1 MSDDRK
7 EQPVEYIFRAKTKEA
22 FVIKILGELL
32 ANTIRFSPIKIN
44 EKGITLT
51 QADANTEILVD
62 IMLQKE
68 NFSSFKCTKPLS
80 FMVNSGHFHKM
91 LRNIKKKDTITMYIT
106 EDDPSKL
113 GICIEKTDEN
123 NKTTT
128 TIRISNNRPE
138 QFNLPDGYDNPIIM
152 SVKEFQQIKALH
164 NISRT
169 VTVSSRPGYIRFF
182 CDGGELW
189 TRDVVHNDNTDED
202 TENKDQLIIQN
213 FHTHYLTGL
222 TKCAGAGQSSNVQVF
237 VNSNLPLKIK
247 MRAGNLGDLTIFIK
261 SKEMIEWEDTDNPEE
276 HQEVNEG
283 EEESAE

>member
-1 MSDDRK
+1 MSEEVK
-7 EQPVEYIFRAKTKEA
+7 EEQPIEYIFRAKTKEA

-32 ANTIRFSPIKIN
+32 YNTIRFAPFKIN
-44 EKGITLT
+44 EKGISLT
-51 QADANTEILVD
+51 QADPNTEILVD

-68 NFSSFKCTKPLS
+68 NFSSFKCTKPLN
-80 FMVNSGHFHKM
+80 FVVNSNHFHKM

-106 EDDPSKL
+106 ENDPTKL

-128 TIRISNNRPE
+128 TIRINNNRPE

-164 NISRT
+164 NISPK

-189 TRDVVHNDNTDED
+189 TRDVIHNDNTEE
-202 TENKDQLIIQN
+202 ENDSKKDQMIIQN
-213 FHTHYLTGL
+213 FRTHYLTGL

-237 VNSNLPLKIK
+237 VHNTLPLKIK

-261 SKEMIEWEDTDNPEE
+261 SNEMIEWED
-276 HQEVNEG
+276 G
-283 EEESAE
+283 AAEESPAESETN